1 MTHWGSSELPEVPDN
16 KEYPSKSMM
25 HPELFN
31 IMRFTLHVPTLAH

>member
-25 HPELFN
+25 YPVLLN
-31 IMRFTLHVPTLAH
+31 INRSALHVPVQAH